1 MTLSNTCLWSEPFS
15 QSYYFGPERQ
25 SRRYESQKVDPSRSY
40 EAVAKVILQQSTSKN
55 VDLVFIKDMA
65 YYVKG
70 RLKLLQDFFPCAKHS
85 FLIRDPEKSIPSLY
99 RMSEN
104 PEIRSSGWDYFE
116 PKEAG
121 FKELHE
127 TYEFI
132 KENLDPNPVIVNADD
147 LLESPKQIMKAYCDG
162 VGILYEDH
170 MTSWKADEV
179 LFAWHDGWAQAWR
192 QGAVNSS
199 GFLKPSMSKT
209 ADASSEPEVTYPNA
223 VIKAIEESRPFYD
236 KLCTAKIRSVSPC
249 D

>member
-1 MTLSNTCLWSEPFS
+1 MSEPFG
-15 QSYYFGPERQ
+15 QSYYFGRERQ
-25 SRRYESQKVDPSRSY
+25 SRRYESQKVDPFGSY
-40 EAVAKVILQQSTSKN
+40 EAVAKVILQQSTSDN
-55 VDLVFIKDMA
+55 FDLVFIKDMA
-65 YYVKG
+65 YYTKG
-70 RLKLLQDFFPCAKHS
+70 RLKMFQDFFPGAKHS

-99 RMSEN
+99 CTSEN

-116 PKEAG
+116 PNEAG

-127 TYEFI
+127 LYEFV

-162 VGILYEDH
+162 VGIRYEDH
-170 MTSWKADEV
+170 MTSWKAGEV
-179 LFAWHDGWAQAWR
+179 PVAWQDGWAQAWR
-192 QGAVNSS
+192 EGAINSS
-199 GFLKPSMSKT
+199 GFIKPTMSKT
-209 ADASSEPEVTYPNA
+209 ADASGEPEVTYPTD